1 MLGVSEDAAVAERS
15 RVREAVAADVGRIAE
30 MVRELATYEKSVD
43 QVESTAESFATLMF
57 PTDGSP
63 PMAHCLIAEV
73 RDDPTDGPTDDGA
86 GQWRSVGFAAWYVTF
101 STWTGQNGIWLED
114 LYVAPEQRGS
124 GLGKALLARLAQIA
138 VERGYQRVEWWVLK
152 WNEPALG
159 FYRKLGAEGLDEW
172 VHYRIDREALRQLG
186 SAPSSHNT

>member
-1 MLGVSEDAAVAERS
+1 MPGVSEEAVVPTQVQS
-15 RVREAVAADVGRIAE
+15 RVRDAVASDVVRIAE
-30 MVRELATYEKSVD
+30 MVRELATYEKEVD
-43 QVESTAESFATLMF
+43 KVESTAESFATLMF
-57 PTDGSP
+57 PTDGST

-73 RDDPTDGPTDDGA
+73 SDTETDSG
-86 GQWRSVGFAAWYVTF
+86 WRAVGFAAWYVTF

-138 VERGYQRVEWWVLK
+138 VERGYARVEWWVLT

-159 FYRKLGAEGLDEW
+159 FYRSLGAEALDEW
-172 VHYRIDREALRQLG
+172 VHYRIDREALQQLG
-186 SAPSSHNT
+186 S